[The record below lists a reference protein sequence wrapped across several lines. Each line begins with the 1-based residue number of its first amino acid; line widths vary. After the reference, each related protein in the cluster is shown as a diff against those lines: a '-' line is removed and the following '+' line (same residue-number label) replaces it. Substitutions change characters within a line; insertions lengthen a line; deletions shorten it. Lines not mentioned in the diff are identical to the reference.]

1 MTKLCTYIRDQWL
14 ATAYHHQRGTAVETP
29 NQLASFMDHCGPSH
43 GILLDTGDETVGG
56 SNHSFMSAVVDG
68 LFTVSGDGAID
79 FQPVIEILHAAK
91 YEVGPS
97 LKQMVWD
104 AGIKF

>member
-1 MTKLCTYIRDQWL
+1 
-14 ATAYHHQRGTAVETP
+14 
-29 NQLASFMDHCGPSH
+29 
-43 GILLDTGDETVGG
+43 
-56 SNHSFMSAVVDG
+56 MSAVVDG
-68 LFTVSGDGAID
+68 LFTVSGDGAVD

-91 YEVGPS
+91 YEGGPS

>member
-1 MTKLCTYIRDQWL
+1 VIGHRFPSPQ
-14 ATAYHHQRGTAVETP
+14 GTAVETP
-29 NQLASFMDHCGPSH
+29 NQIASFMDQCGPYH

-68 LFTVSGDGAID
+68 LFTVSGDGGVD

-91 YEVGPS
+91 YEGGPS
-97 LKQMVWD
+97 LKQMV
-104 AGIKF
+104 